1 MKKFGKLITMLL
13 LAALVLSGCGKAG
26 DGGEKAPV
34 ETTDQAAKTS
44 AAQTETAGDSG
55 AAGETEEPSETDG
68 SAGETAAAKKTSEE
82 TAAETLTPDPTNL
95 TYLEEYQIADFYGD
109 GKEYALYAP
118 KGGEN
123 ADGFFYFW
131 DHGVTFTA
139 SVFNCG
145 DPEVAEGALQMY
157 LQESIDLQ
165 VKDWRENPDYSEVG
179 VGEILEKG
187 DDRYLFV
194 TAKAKDPYDTP
205 YQRTKLIYM
214 SVRDGGAAVFWDMEV
229 SEREQDEETAP
240 LLQEVARCYGLN
252 LKELA
257 MEDGAWEDQNAQR
270 EADQQDVYEPG
281 EGEPVLEKVEGYQY
295 LGMLTLTLDEEGAV
309 TCPVLVPMGWNTTAA
324 ENRVS
329 TAIHGVSVRASG
341 NYTVS
346 TMNFQTMVQREA
358 AWDLE
363 YYSDPEEG
371 NRNVRSTE
379 VMPMQ
384 GQEAGV
390 YYILEYEEQDHNSK
404 DYYKRADITCM
415 ILVEEKYYVTC
426 RISLKSV
433 DYDRTTNS
441 LIRELETAY
450 GLDLS
455 AWYADEEVQ

>member
-1 MKKFGKLITMLL
+1 MKNFGKVITMMLL
-13 LAALVLSGCGKAG
+13 SALVFAGCGKAEN
-26 DGGEKAPV
+26 GGEKTPV
-34 ETTDQAAKTS
+34 EMTDKAAEES
-44 AAQTETAGDSG
+44 AAETE
-55 AAGETEEPSETDG
+55 AAGENDAAGEAEESG
-68 SAGETAAAKKTSEE
+68 SVGETAEKTSEE
-82 TAAETLTPDPTNL
+82 AAAQTLTPDPTNL
-95 TYLEEYQIADFYGD
+95 SYLEEYQIVDFYGD
-109 GKEYALYAP
+109 GKEYSLYAP

-123 ADGFFYFW
+123 TDGFFYFW

-139 SVFNCG
+139 SVYNCG
-145 DPEVAEGALQMY
+145 FPDVAAEALQMY
-157 LQESIDLQ
+157 LQESIDLLA
-165 VKDWRENPDYSEVG
+165 KDWQENPDYSEVG

-194 TAKAKDPYDTP
+194 TAKAKDLYGTP
-205 YQRTKLIYM
+205 YQKTKLIYM
-214 SVRDGGAAVFWDMEV
+214 SVRDGGVGVFWDMEV

-252 LKELA
+252 LRELA

-270 EADQQDVYEPG
+270 EADQQDVYEPR

-295 LGMLTLTLDEEGAV
+295 LGMLTLTLDEEGNV
-309 TCPVLVPMGWNTTAA
+309 TCPVLVPMGWNTTAD

-329 TAIHGVSVRASG
+329 TTTHGVSVRASG
-341 NYTVS
+341 NYTAG
-346 TMNFQTMVQREA
+346 TMNFQAMVQREA
-358 AWDLE
+358 DWDLE

-379 VMPMQ
+379 VMPMK

-390 YYILEYEEQDHNSK
+390 YYILTYEEQDYKSE

-433 DYDRTTNS
+433 DYDKTTNS

-455 AWYADEEVQ
+455 QWYADEEEQ